1 MQLSLGASPILAT
14 RFKNNKMERAKG
26 TKEVNPEQKL
36 IRNRILNVLVRTFEL
51 YGFQPL
57 ETPTLQ
63 RLDVLASKYAGG
75 SEILKE
81 TFKLN
86 DQGNRDL
93 ALRYDL
99 TVPLAIYVALN
110 PQVKLPFKRYEIG
123 KVFRDGPVSSER
135 FREFWQCDV
144 DTVGSA
150 SMLADAEI
158 VNLAIAVFS
167 ELKLK
172 IIIKTNNRKIL
183 DCLME
188 YCGIP
193 DNKTETAILT
203 IDKLEKI
210 SAEGVKKELKEK
222 GFEDIQIS
230 KLIKSIS
237 LKGTNKEKIL
247 KIKKILTN
255 NKGVEEIEELLRY
268 APQAE
273 FDPSLARGLAY
284 YTGTV
289 FEIFLKN
296 SEIKSAVCSGGRYDK
311 IIGNFIGNNQEYPA
325 VGISFGLDRIEQAL
339 KFNEKTTTKVYIIP
353 IKQMKKAA
361 ELAAELRRNKI
372 NTDIDLMNRGISKNL
387 DFANTLEIPYVIFVG
402 EDEVKKK
409 KFKLRNMKT
418 GKEEMLKIS
427 EIAKRLKK

>member
-1 MQLSLGASPILAT
+1 MKI
-14 RFKNNKMERAKG
+14 ERAKG
-26 TKEVNPEQKL
+26 TWEINPEQKL
-36 IRNRILNVLVRTFEL
+36 VRNKILDVLLKVFEL

-75 SEILKE
+75 AEILKE

-99 TVPLAIYVALN
+99 TVPLAIYAALN
-110 PQVKLPFKRYEIG
+110 PNIKLPFKRYEIG

-144 DTVGSA
+144 DTVGSE

-158 VNLAIAVFS
+158 INLASRVFN

-172 IIIKTNNRKIL
+172 VKIRVNNRKIL
-183 DCLME
+183 DGLMD
-188 YCGIP
+188 YCNIP
-193 DNKTETAILT
+193 GDKAESVILI

-210 SAEGVKKELKEK
+210 GVENVKKELREK
-222 GFEDIQIS
+222 GFENSKIN
-230 KLIKSIS
+230 KLINLIS
-237 LKGTNKEKIL
+237 LKGKNKEKISR
-247 KIKKILTN
+247 IKKLLTD
-255 NKGVEEIEELLRY
+255 NKGIGEIEELLKY
-268 APQAE
+268 AAKAE
-273 FDPSLARGLAY
+273 FDPGLARGLAY

-289 FEIFLKN
+289 FEIFLIN
-296 SEIKSAVCSGGRYDK
+296 SDIKSAVCSGGRYDK
-311 IIGNFIGNNQEYPA
+311 IIGNFIGNNQDYPA

-339 KFNEKTTTKVYIIP
+339 KFDEKTTTKVYIIP
-353 IKQMKKAA
+353 IKQTKKAT
-361 ELAAELRRNKI
+361 ELANELRNNNIK
-372 NTDIDLMNRGISKNL
+372 TDIDLMNRGVSKNL
-387 DFANTLEIPYVIFVG
+387 DFANTLKIPYVIFVG

-418 GKEEMLKIS
+418 GKEEMLKAS
-427 EIAKRLKK
+427 EIIKKLKK

>member
-1 MQLSLGASPILAT
+1 
-14 RFKNNKMERAKG
+14 MERAKG

-75 SEILKE
+75 AEILKE
-81 TFKLN
+81 TFKLK
-86 DQGNRDL
+86 DQGDRDL

-123 KVFRDGPVSSER
+123 KVFRDGPISSER

-193 DNKTETAILT
+193 ENKTETAILT

-222 GFEDIQIS
+222 GFDDIQIS

-237 LKGTNKEKIL
+237 LKGANKEKIL
-247 KIKKILTN
+247 KIKKILPN
-255 NKGVEEIEELLRY
+255 NKGVEEMGELLRY

-273 FDPSLARGLAY
+273 FDPSLARGLSY

-311 IIGNFIGNNQEYPA
+311 IIGSFIGSNQEYPA

-353 IKQMKKAA
+353 IKQIKKAA
-361 ELAAELRRNKI
+361 ELAAELRRNNI
-372 NTDIDLMNRGISKNL
+372 NTDIDLMSRGISKNL

-418 GKEEMLKIS
+418 GKEELLSLIQIIK
-427 EIAKRLKK
+427 KLKK

>member
-1 MQLSLGASPILAT
+1 
-14 RFKNNKMERAKG
+14 MERAKG

-36 IRNRILNVLVRTFEL
+36 IRNRILNILIKTFEL

-63 RLDVLASKYAGG
+63 RFDALASKYAGG

-81 TFKLN
+81 TFKLK
-86 DQGNRDL
+86 DQGDRDL

-123 KVFRDGPVSSER
+123 KVFRDGPISSER

-144 DTVGSA
+144 DIVGSS

-158 VNLAIAVFS
+158 LNLVSMVFK

-172 IIIKTNNRKIL
+172 VLIKVNNRKIL
-183 DCLME
+183 DGLMA
-188 YCGIP
+188 YCGIQ
-193 DNKTETAILT
+193 DNKIETAILT

-210 SAEGVKKELKEK
+210 GNEGVRKELKEK
-222 GFEDIQIS
+222 GFEDQQIS
-230 KLIKSIS
+230 KLIKLIS
-237 LKGTNKEKIL
+237 LKAINKEKIT
-247 KIKKILTN
+247 KIKKILID

-268 APQAE
+268 APQSE

-296 SEIKSAVCSGGRYDK
+296 SEIKSAVCSGGRYDNMV
-311 IIGNFIGNNQEYPA
+311 GNFIGSGQEYPA

-339 KFNEKTTTKVYIIP
+339 KFNEKTTTKVYVIP
-353 IKQMKKAA
+353 IKQIKKAA
-361 ELAAELRRNKI
+361 ELVADLRGDGI
-372 NTDIDLMNRGISKNL
+372 NSDMDLMNRGISKNL
-387 DFANTLEIPYVIFVG
+387 DFANTLGIPYVVFVG

>member
-1 MQLSLGASPILAT
+1 
-14 RFKNNKMERAKG
+14 MEIELAKG

-36 IRNRILNVLVRTFEL
+36 IRNRILNVLLKVFEL

-75 SEILKE
+75 AEILKE

-110 PQVKLPFKRYEIG
+110 PNIKLPFKRYEIG

-144 DTVGSA
+144 DTIGSG
-150 SMLADAEI
+150 SMIADAEI
-158 VNLAIAVFS
+158 INLASRVFN

-172 IIIKTNNRKIL
+172 VKIKANNRKIL
-183 DCLME
+183 DGLMD
-188 YCGIP
+188 YCNIQEN
-193 DNKTETAILT
+193 DREAAILT

-210 SAEGVKKELKEK
+210 GTDSVKKELKEK
-222 GFEDIQIS
+222 GLEDIKIK
-230 KLIKSIS
+230 KLINLIS
-237 LKGTNKEKIL
+237 LKGKNKEKIS
-247 KIKKILTN
+247 KIKKVLNN
-255 NKGVEEIEELLRY
+255 NKGVEDIEELLKY

-289 FEIFLKN
+289 FEIFLIN

-311 IIGNFIGNNQEYPA
+311 IIGNFIGNNQDYPA

-339 KFNEKTTTKVYIIP
+339 KFDEKTTTKVYIIP
-353 IKQMKKAA
+353 IKQNKKAA
-361 ELAAELRRNKI
+361 ELANELRNNNI
-372 NTDIDLMNRGISKNL
+372 NADIDLMNRGVSKNL
-387 DFANTLEIPYVIFVG
+387 
-402 EDEVKKK
+402 
-409 KFKLRNMKT
+409 
-418 GKEEMLKIS
+418 
-427 EIAKRLKK
+427 

>member
-1 MQLSLGASPILAT
+1 MKI
-14 RFKNNKMERAKG
+14 ERAKG
-26 TKEVNPEQKL
+26 TWEVRPEQKL
-36 IRNRILNVLVRTFEL
+36 VRNRILNVLLKVFEL

-75 SEILKE
+75 AEILKE

-110 PQVKLPFKRYEIG
+110 PNIKLPFKRYEIG

-144 DTVGSA
+144 DTIGSG
-150 SMLADAEI
+150 SMIADAEI
-158 VNLAIAVFS
+158 INLASRVFN

-172 IIIKTNNRKIL
+172 VKIKANNRKIL
-183 DCLME
+183 DGLMD
-188 YCGIP
+188 YCNIQEN
-193 DNKTETAILT
+193 DREAAILT

-210 SAEGVKKELKEK
+210 GTDSVKKELKEK
-222 GFEDIQIS
+222 GLEDIKIK
-230 KLIKSIS
+230 KLINLIS
-237 LKGTNKEKIL
+237 LKGKNKEKIS
-247 KIKKILTN
+247 KIKKVLNN
-255 NKGVEEIEELLRY
+255 NKGVEDIEELLKY

-289 FEIFLKN
+289 FEIFLRN

-311 IIGNFIGNNQEYPA
+311 IIGNFIGNNQDYPA

-339 KFNEKTTTKVYIIP
+339 KFDEKTTTKVYIIP
-353 IKQMKKAA
+353 IKQNKKAA
-361 ELAAELRRNKI
+361 ELANELRNNNI
-372 NTDIDLMNRGISKNL
+372 NADIDLMNRGVSKNL
-387 DFANTLEIPYVIFVG
+387 DFANTLEIPYVIFIG

-418 GKEEMLKIS
+418 GKEEMLKAS
-427 EIAKRLKK
+427 EIIKKLKK